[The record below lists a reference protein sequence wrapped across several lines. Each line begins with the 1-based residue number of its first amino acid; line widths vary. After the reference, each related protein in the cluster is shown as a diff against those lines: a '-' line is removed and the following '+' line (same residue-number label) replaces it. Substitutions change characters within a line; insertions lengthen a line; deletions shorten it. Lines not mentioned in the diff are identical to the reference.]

1 MSEFKLHPASYPPT
15 EYAAVFEGEVDTVTG
30 SDTILVELCRVK
42 GTKEMFVSFESSDG
56 DMICMK
62 LTQFMD
68 IVQDMAK
75 VLQKEGLN

>member
-1 MSEFKLHPASYPPT
+1 MSEFKFFPSQPRT
-15 EYAAVFEGEVDTVTG
+15 EYAAVFEGEVDTVVS
-30 SDTILVELCRVK
+30 SDTIRAELCRIT
-42 GTKEMFVSFESSDG
+42 GNKEMFVSFESIDG
-56 DMICMK
+56 AMICMK